1 MLDKKQIKEALG
13 QKDYKKISNLFLNEY
28 KGLLSGFLNSKGI
41 EAKDSESING
51 LINKV
56 NIYFPDYYGVT
67 KTISDFVNNEDIT
80 IYERINDMID
90 YYNDIALILT

>member
-1 MLDKKQIKEALG
+1 MLDRKQIRESLE

-28 KGLLSGFLNSKGI
+28 KDLLSNFLKSKGI
-41 EAKDSESING
+41 EAKNSESINM

-67 KTISDFVNNEDIT
+67 KTISDFINNEDIAV
-80 IYERINDMID
+80 YEKINDMID
-90 YYNDIALILT
+90 CYNDIVSILT

>member
-1 MLDKKQIKEALG
+1 MLDRKQIKEALEK
-13 QKDYKKISNLFLNEY
+13 KDYKKISNLFLNEY
-28 KGLLSGFLNSKGI
+28 KGLLSDFLKSKGI
-41 EAKDSESING
+41 EARGSESING

-90 YYNDIALILT
+90 YYNDIVLILT